1 MREYYAKT
9 FVVLYQVYISLSEF
23 FGGTPVDAAKLS
35 NRPSV
40 MVKLNPCSDS
50 LIHGSPELNGYIV
63 NNSVEVIALE
73 PDSVWFKDPYP
84 MFRRMSSR
92 PEVDL
97 ASPMNAVTA
106 RIGEWRA
113 YSPMLLKPSE
123 ASVALLRK
131 LLEKLRKHGDSDL
144 VRYNSTQQ
152 TSIGLPVNIYV
163 LTNSVCI
170 SAKRQIVYNYLCMA
184 RYSGVVCENFLYED
198 VSDGKWFGLEG
209 SEKSVLRPYILN
221 NNYLNG
227 KKKKEHR
234 QAIDLTQAKT
244 SSRFQKKFGLW
255 FLSEQGQC
263 NHQAVKRKLD
273 SFSRAAEDEHAHV

>member
-1 MREYYAKT
+1 MAS
-9 FVVLYQVYISLSEF
+9 FHCSLYITLNAFIVPPFTYDRKEF
-23 FGGTPVDAAKLS
+23 CHKIKFLHICENIMQKLLLCFT
-35 NRPSV
+35 
-40 MVKLNPCSDS
+40 K
-50 LIHGSPELNGYIV
+50 
-63 NNSVEVIALE
+63 NSVEVIALE

-144 VRYNSTQQ
+144 
-152 TSIGLPVNIYV
+152 
-163 LTNSVCI
+163 
-170 SAKRQIVYNYLCMA
+170 IVYNYLCMA

-234 QAIDLTQAKT
+234 Q
-244 SSRFQKKFGLW
+244 KKFGLW